1 MRLKR
6 AKKVLNYRVVDN
18 KISEYKLLTQFNPL
32 FINNKIAMCERQI
45 EALYDLNTST
55 VTCDEVYGI
64 VSVSYPIEK
73 LVVRIVEKKEG
84 LSNFKN
90 RAIENIKM
98 IKKVLQFYTEQE
110 RKQVIKYM
118 RSNGRYKPSDV
129 IERLQVDLYQVYIK
143 QRVER
148 QKRINMIIKNS
159 KRERVN
165 AYHKKPMLKVGNYG

>member
-6 AKKVLNYRVVDN
+6 AEKVLHYRVVDN

-32 FINNKIAMCERQI
+32 FINKKIVMCERQI

-55 VTCDEVYGI
+55 VTCDEVYGM

-73 LVVRIVEKKEG
+73 LVVRIVQEKEG

-98 IKKVLQFYTEQE
+98 IKQVLQFYTAQE

-148 QKRINMIIKNS
+148 QKRINTMIKNS
-159 KRERVN
+159 KRVRVN
-165 AYHKKPMLKVGNYG
+165 EYNRRTHLKVV